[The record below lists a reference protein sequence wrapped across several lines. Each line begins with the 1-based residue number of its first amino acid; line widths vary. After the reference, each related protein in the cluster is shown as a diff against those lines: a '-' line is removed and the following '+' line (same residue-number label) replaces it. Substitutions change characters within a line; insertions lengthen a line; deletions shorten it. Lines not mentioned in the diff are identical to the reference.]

1 MSKNVKEVLFI
12 IGGFLF
18 MSWVGPNVWDALNPF
33 QFLIVMLL
41 SLSGLR
47 TLIEFWSNHEMGKL
61 MINEMNKDKNK
72 E

>member
-18 MSWVGPNVWDALNPF
+18 MSWVGPITWDSLNLF
-33 QFLIVMLL
+33 QWIITTFL
-41 SLSGLR
+41 SLSGLK

-61 MINEMNKDKNK
+61 MMNEMNKDKNK
-72 E
+72 